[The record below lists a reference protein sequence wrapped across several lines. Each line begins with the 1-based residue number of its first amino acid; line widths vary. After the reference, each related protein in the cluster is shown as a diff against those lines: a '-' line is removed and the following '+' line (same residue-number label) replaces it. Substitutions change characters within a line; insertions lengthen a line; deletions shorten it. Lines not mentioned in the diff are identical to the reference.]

1 MKIEDYQSILRQYWG
16 YDDFRGIQREIIESI
31 GSGND
36 TLGLMPTGG
45 GKSITFQVPA
55 LAQEGT
61 CIVITPLIAL
71 MKDQV
76 DNLRRRG
83 IRAAAIYSGL
93 THEEIITTLEN
104 CIFGGIRILYVSPE
118 RLSSELFQTKLRHMK
133 VSFITVDEAHC
144 ISQWGYD
151 FRPSYLEIAK
161 IRKLLPGVPV
171 LALTATAT
179 PQVVEDIQEKLG
191 FPPANQTEEKPHVFR
206 MSFERKNLA
215 YVVRNTAD
223 KREELIH
230 ILSSMKGSAIVYAR
244 SRRRTKEFADFIN
257 EAGIT
262 ATFYHAGL
270 DSVVKDDRQKAWQE
284 DKVRVMVATNAFG
297 MGIDKPDV
305 RLVIHIDS
313 PDSIE
318 AYFQEAGRA
327 GRDGLKAYAVLLYN
341 NADQRKLEKRI
352 ADTFPEKDY
361 IREVYEHLAYFY
373 QIGVGSGYNHTFEF
387 NIDQFCHT
395 FHHFP
400 IQVDSALK
408 ILTRAGYIE
417 YTEEQDNQA
426 RVMFTV
432 SRNDLYRL
440 ENNTP
445 NEEKVIT
452 TLLRNYG
459 GLFTDYNYIDE
470 AFLASQCGLQPHQV
484 YMVLKSLSQRHILHF
499 IPQKKTPYIRYT
511 QRRED
516 KEHIQLMPD
525 VYEKRKQQYI
535 ERIHAMVNYADCDHI
550 CRSRYLLRYFGE
562 DNDHDCRQC
571 DVCLS
576 HRPQGIVSEP
586 SFNTAMEQIIT
597 LLEDGKPHPITDL
610 RDIQLPT
617 AELNAAL
624 DYLLKEEYIRQED
637 GFIVST
643 QNKIS
648 D

>member
-1 MKIEDYQSILRQYWG
+1 MISYQEILKQYWG

-31 GSGND
+31 GSGHD

-55 LAQEGT
+55 LCQDGT

-76 DNLRRRG
+76 DHLRRRG

-93 THEEIITTLEN
+93 TREEIVITLEN
-104 CIFGGIRILYVSPE
+104 CIFGDIRILYVSPE
-118 RLSSELFQTKLRHMK
+118 RLASDLFQTKLRHMR

-151 FRPSYLEIAK
+151 FRPSYLQIAQ
-161 IRKLLPGVPV
+161 IRKLVPNAPV

-179 PQVVEDIQEKLG
+179 PAVVQDIQQKLSQKDTN
-191 FPPANQTEEKPHVFR
+191 FNVFR

-215 YVVRNTAD
+215 YVVRHAPD
-223 KREELIH
+223 KREQLIH
-230 ILSSMKGSAIVYAR
+230 ILESVKGSAIVYAR
-244 SRRRTKEFADFIN
+244 SRRRTKEYAELLT
-257 EAGIT
+257 EAGIS

-270 DSVVKDDRQKAWQE
+270 DSAVKDERQRGWQQ

-305 RLVIHIDS
+305 RLVIHIDC

-327 GRDGLKAYAVLLYN
+327 GRDGRKAYAVLLYN
-341 NADQRKLEKRI
+341 DADQRKLEKRI

-361 IREVYEHLAYFY
+361 IRKVYEHLAYFY
-373 QIGVGSGYNHTFEF
+373 QVGVGSGYNHIFEF

-395 FHHFP
+395 FRHFP
-400 IQVDSALK
+400 IQADAALK
-408 ILTRAGYIE
+408 ILDRAGYIE

-426 RVMFTV
+426 RVMFTIG
-432 SRNDLYRL
+432 RDDLYRL
-440 ENNTP
+440 ENTSP

-452 TLLRNYG
+452 AMLRNYG
-459 GLFTDYNYIDE
+459 GLFTDYNFIDE
-470 AFLASQCGLQPHQV
+470 SFIAQQTQLEPQQV
-484 YMVLKSLSQRHILHF
+484 YLTLKGLSQRHILHF

-516 KEHIQLMPD
+516 MEHVQIPPS
-525 VYEKRKQQYI
+525 VYEERKAQFE
-535 ERIHAMVNYADCDHI
+535 ERIHAMINYAKDDAV
-550 CRSRYLLRYFGE
+550 CRSRQLLRYFGE
-562 DNDHDCRQC
+562 ESDHDCRQC

-576 HRPQGIVSEP
+576 HRSEGLVSEP
-586 SFNTAMEQIIT
+586 RMNKAMERILA
-597 LLEDGKPHPITDL
+597 LLDDGQPHPLIEL
-610 RDIQLPT
+610 RDLQLPVD
-617 AELNAAL
+617 ELDAAL
-624 DYLLKEEYIRQED
+624 TYLLKEEYIRQSD
-637 GFIVST
+637 GLLSRR
-643 QNKIS
+643 
-648 D
+648 

>member
-1 MKIEDYQSILRQYWG
+1 MISYQEILKQYWG

-31 GSGND
+31 GSGHD

-55 LAQEGT
+55 LCQDGT

-83 IRAAAIYSGL
+83 IRAAAIYSVL
-93 THEEIITTLEN
+93 TREEIVITLEN
-104 CIFGGIRILYVSPE
+104 CIFGDIRILYVSPE
-118 RLSSELFQTKLRHMK
+118 RLASDLFQTKLRHMR

-151 FRPSYLEIAK
+151 FRPSYLQIAQ
-161 IRKLLPGVPV
+161 IRKLVPNAPI

-179 PQVVEDIQEKLG
+179 PAVVQDIQQKLSQKDTN
-191 FPPANQTEEKPHVFR
+191 FNVFR

-215 YVVRNTAD
+215 YVVRHAPD
-223 KREELIH
+223 KREQLIH
-230 ILSSMKGSAIVYAR
+230 ILESVKGSPIVYAR
-244 SRRRTKEFADFIN
+244 SRRRTKEYAELLT
-257 EAGIT
+257 EAGIS

-270 DSVVKDDRQKAWQE
+270 DSAVKDERQRGWQQ

-305 RLVIHIDS
+305 RLVIHIDC

-327 GRDGLKAYAVLLYN
+327 GRDGRKAYAVLLYN
-341 NADQRKLEKRI
+341 DADQRKLEKRI

-361 IREVYEHLAYFY
+361 IRKVYEHLAYFY
-373 QIGVGSGYNHTFEF
+373 QVGVGSGYNHIFEF

-395 FHHFP
+395 FRHFP
-400 IQVDSALK
+400 IQADAALK
-408 ILTRAGYIE
+408 ILDRAGYIE

-426 RVMFTV
+426 RVMFTIG
-432 SRNDLYRL
+432 RDDLYRL
-440 ENNTP
+440 ENTSP

-452 TLLRNYG
+452 AMLRNYG
-459 GLFTDYNYIDE
+459 GLFTDYNFIDE
-470 AFLASQCGLQPHQV
+470 SFIAQQTQLEPQQV
-484 YMVLKSLSQRHILHF
+484 YMTLKGLSQRHILHF

-516 KEHIQLMPD
+516 MEHVQIPPS
-525 VYEKRKQQYI
+525 VYEERKAQFE
-535 ERIHAMVNYADCDHI
+535 ERIHAMINYAKDDAV
-550 CRSRYLLRYFGE
+550 CRSRQLLRYFGE
-562 DNDHDCRQC
+562 ESDHDCRQC

-576 HRPQGIVSEP
+576 HRSEGLVSEP
-586 SFNTAMEQIIT
+586 RMNEAMERILA
-597 LLEDGKPHPITDL
+597 LLDDGQPHPLTEL
-610 RDIQLPT
+610 RDIQLPVD
-617 AELNAAL
+617 ELDAAL
-624 DYLLKEEYIRQED
+624 TYLLKEEYIRQSD
-637 GFIVST
+637 GLLSRR
-643 QNKIS
+643 
-648 D
+648 

>member
-1 MKIEDYQSILRQYWG
+1 MISYQEILKQYWG

-31 GSGND
+31 GSGHD

-55 LAQEGT
+55 LCQDGT

-76 DNLRRRG
+76 DHLRRRG

-93 THEEIITTLEN
+93 TREEIVITLEN
-104 CIFGGIRILYVSPE
+104 CIFGDIRILYVSPE
-118 RLSSELFQTKLRHMK
+118 RLASDLFQTKLRHMR

-151 FRPSYLEIAK
+151 FRPSYLQIAQ
-161 IRKLLPGVPV
+161 IRKLVPNTPV

-179 PQVVEDIQEKLG
+179 PAVVQDIQQKLSQKDTN
-191 FPPANQTEEKPHVFR
+191 FNVFR

-215 YVVRNTAD
+215 YVVRHAPD
-223 KREELIH
+223 KREQLIH
-230 ILSSMKGSAIVYAR
+230 ILESVKGSAIVYAR
-244 SRRRTKEFADFIN
+244 SRRRTKEYAELLT
-257 EAGIT
+257 EAGIS

-270 DSVVKDDRQKAWQE
+270 DSAVKDERQRGWQQ

-305 RLVIHIDS
+305 RLVIHIDC

-327 GRDGLKAYAVLLYN
+327 GRDGRKAYAVLLYN
-341 NADQRKLEKRI
+341 DADQRKLEKRI

-361 IREVYEHLAYFY
+361 IRKVYEHLAYFY
-373 QIGVGSGYNHTFEF
+373 QVGVGSGYNHIFEF

-395 FHHFP
+395 FRHFP
-400 IQVDSALK
+400 IQADAALK
-408 ILTRAGYIE
+408 ILDRAGYIE

-426 RVMFTV
+426 RVMFTIG
-432 SRNDLYRL
+432 RDDLYRL
-440 ENNTP
+440 ENTSP

-452 TLLRNYG
+452 AMLRNYG
-459 GLFTDYNYIDE
+459 GLFTDYNFIDE
-470 AFLASQCGLQPHQV
+470 SFIAQQTQLEPQQV
-484 YMVLKSLSQRHILHF
+484 YMTLKGLSQRHILHF

-516 KEHIQLMPD
+516 MEHVQIPPS
-525 VYEKRKQQYI
+525 VYEERKAQFE
-535 ERIHAMVNYADCDHI
+535 ERIHAMINYAKDDAV
-550 CRSRYLLRYFGE
+550 CRSRQLLRYFGE
-562 DNDHDCRQC
+562 ESDHDCHQC

-576 HRPQGIVSEP
+576 HRSEGLVSEP
-586 SFNTAMEQIIT
+586 RMNEAMERILA
-597 LLEDGKPHPITDL
+597 LLDDGQPHPLIEL
-610 RDIQLPT
+610 RDLQLPVD
-617 AELNAAL
+617 ELDAAL
-624 DYLLKEEYIRQED
+624 TYLLKEEYIRQSD
-637 GFIVST
+637 GLLSRR
-643 QNKIS
+643 
-648 D
+648 

>member
-61 CIVITPLIAL
+61 CIVITPLVAL

-191 FPPANQTEEKPHVFR
+191 FPPVNQTEEKPHVFR

-617 AELNAAL
+617 AELDAAL

>member
-1 MKIEDYQSILRQYWG
+1 MKNYQSLLKQYWG

-31 GSGND
+31 GSGHD

-55 LAQEGT
+55 LSQDGT

-93 THEEIITTLEN
+93 TREEIIITLEN
-104 CIFGGIRILYVSPE
+104 CIFGDIRILYVSPE
-118 RLSSELFQTKLRHMK
+118 RLASDLFQTKLRHMR

-151 FRPSYLEIAK
+151 FRPSYLQIAQ
-161 IRKLLPGVPV
+161 IRKLVPNAPV

-179 PQVVEDIQEKLG
+179 PAVVQDIQQKLSQKDTN
-191 FPPANQTEEKPHVFR
+191 FNVFR

-215 YVVRNTAD
+215 YVVRHAPD
-223 KREELIH
+223 KREQLIH
-230 ILSSMKGSAIVYAR
+230 ILESVKGSAIVYAR
-244 SRRRTKEFADFIN
+244 SRRRTKEYAELLT
-257 EAGIT
+257 EAGIS

-270 DSVVKDDRQKAWQE
+270 DSAVKDERQRGWQQ

-305 RLVIHIDS
+305 RLVIHIDC

-327 GRDGLKAYAVLLYN
+327 GRDGRKAYAVLLYN
-341 NADQRKLEKRI
+341 DADQRKLEKRI

-361 IREVYEHLAYFY
+361 IRQVYEHLAYFY
-373 QIGVGSGYNHTFEF
+373 QVAVGSGYNHLFEF

-395 FHHFP
+395 FRHFP
-400 IQVDSALK
+400 IQADAALK
-408 ILTRAGYIE
+408 ILDRAGYIE

-426 RVMFTV
+426 RVMFTIG
-432 SRNDLYRL
+432 RDDLYRL
-440 ENNTP
+440 ENTSP

-452 TLLRNYG
+452 SMLRNYG
-459 GLFTDYNYIDE
+459 GLFTDYHFIDE
-470 AFLASQCGLQPHQV
+470 SFIAQQTQLEPQQV
-484 YMVLKSLSQRHILHF
+484 YLTLKGLSQRHILHF

-516 KEHIQLMPD
+516 MEHIQLPPS
-525 VYEKRKQQYI
+525 VYEERKAQFE
-535 ERIHAMVNYADCDHI
+535 ERIHAMINYAKDDAV
-550 CRSRYLLRYFGE
+550 CRSRQLLRYFGE
-562 DNDHDCRQC
+562 ESDHDCRQC

-576 HRPQGIVSEP
+576 HRSEGLVSEP
-586 SFNTAMEQIIT
+586 RLNEAMEHILA
-597 LLEDGKPHPITDL
+597 LLDDGQPHPLTEL
-610 RDIQLPT
+610 RDLQLPVD
-617 AELNAAL
+617 ELDAAL
-624 DYLLKEEYIRQED
+624 IYLMKEEYIRQSD
-637 GFIVST
+637 GLLSRL
-643 QNKIS
+643 
-648 D
+648 